1 MKKSFV
7 LYHDMWETLQHCDDV
22 MLGKVT
28 RLIFEYV
35 TTGKTIEINDPLFFL
50 FNPIKVH
57 LERDN
62 RKYENIIE
70 SRSIAGKASAA
81 KRADKSNKSEQR
93 STSVNKSQ
101 QEPTNPTV
109 NVNDN
114 VNVNVNN
121 SYKKMS
127 IQDFKI
133 ELAKYRGEFN
143 DEMLQQF
150 FIYWSEQDSKGKMR
164 FQLEKT
170 WSIRG
175 RLARWNINN
184 KNVIRPVNQPQ
195 EAKPR
200 TWNMEPH
207 QAK

>member
-1 MKKSFV
+1 
-7 LYHDMWETLQHCDDV
+7 
-22 MLGKVT
+22 
-28 RLIFEYV
+28 
-35 TTGKTIEINDPLFFL
+35 
-50 FNPIKVH
+50 VH

-81 KRADKSNKSEQR
+81 KRADKSSKSEQK

-121 SYKKMS
+121 IYKKMS

-133 ELAKYRGEFN
+133 ELAKYRGEFS

>member
-1 MKKSFV
+1 
-7 LYHDMWETLQHCDDV
+7 MWETLQHCDDV
-22 MLGKVT
+22 MLGKIT

-35 TTGKTIEINDPLFFL
+35 TTGKTIEITDPLFFL

-57 LERDN
+57 LERDG
-62 RKYENIIE
+62 RKYEKIIE

-81 KRADKSNKSEQR
+81 KRTDKLSKSQQKL
-93 STSVNKSQ
+93 TSVNNGEQ
-101 QEPTNPTV
+101 VPTNPTV

-114 VNVNVNN
+114 VNVNVSVNN
-121 SYKKMS
+121 SNYKKMTN
-127 IQDFKI
+127 QEFKM
-133 ELAKYRGEFN
+133 ELAKYRGDFS

-150 FIYWSEQDSKGKMR
+150 YIYWSEQDGKGKMR

-170 WSIRG
+170 WSVRG

-184 KNVIRPVNQPQ
+184 KSILRPVNQQQ
-195 EAKPR
+195 EQKPR

-207 QAK
+207 QTK